1 MPICFCGFLKGD
13 HHFAGLGAR
22 FCFFGSVLKGTQRKT
37 TLFGKREGGTTH
49 FVKSDACFF
58 FVGCKGKPKEPH
70 PSKALLRP
78 HLWDTR
84 GL

>member
-1 MPICFCGFLKGD
+1 MPICFCGFLKGTTILQGSVPV
-13 HHFAGLGAR
+13 FI
-22 FCFFGSVLKGTQRKT
+22 FFGSKVNGTQRKT
-37 TLFGKREGGTTH
+37 TLVGKREGGTTH

-58 FVGCKGKPKEPH
+58 FGGCEGKPKEPH